1 MFGKINI
8 SKTRESLLVRN
19 EIIDKLEKELKVR
32 FSYSFNDLYGVKG
45 GVVRRLKGGLWSKE
59 MFERG
64 NVYCDM
70 EVYNELFNKV
80 KKFVEN
86 LEYEGFKIEL
96 NKRIDYTWNGY
107 RYEKKRG
114 YEGNFLD
121 YKEKSIYEEGTLILK
136 IKWDV

>member
-45 GVVRRLKGGLWSKE
+45 GVVRRLKGGLYSDE

-64 NVYCDM
+64 GYFCDRKM
-70 EVYNELFNKV
+70 FNELFNKV
-80 KKFVEN
+80 KEFVEN

-96 NKRIDYTWNGY
+96 NKRIDYTWEGY

-121 YKEKSIYEEGTLILK
+121 YKEKSIYDEGTLILK
-136 IKWDV
+136 IRWDV

>member
-45 GVVRRLKGGLWSKE
+45 GAVRRLKGGLWSKE

-96 NKRIDYTWNGY
+96 NKRIDYSWDGY
-107 RYEKKRG
+107 KWEKEG
-114 YEGNFLD
+114 GFEGNFLD
-121 YKEKSIYEEGTLILK
+121 YKKKYA
-136 IKWDV
+136 IK

>member
-8 SKTRESLLVRN
+8 SKTRESLIVRN

-32 FSYSFNDLYGVKG
+32 FSYSFNDMYGVKG
-45 GVVRRLKGGLWSKE
+45 GVVRRLKGGLYNDE

-64 NVYCDM
+64 GYFCDRKM
-70 EVYNELFNKV
+70 FNELFNKV
-80 KKFVEN
+80 KEFVEN

-96 NKRIDYTWNGY
+96 NKRIDYTWDGY
-107 RYEKKRG
+107 RCEKKRG

-121 YKEKSIYEEGTLILK
+121 YKEKSIYDEGTLILK
-136 IKWDV
+136 IRWDV

>member
-86 LEYEGFKIEL
+86 LEYEGFKI
-96 NKRIDYTWNGY
+96 
-107 RYEKKRG
+107 
-114 YEGNFLD
+114 
-121 YKEKSIYEEGTLILK
+121 
-136 IKWDV
+136 

>member
-121 YKEKSIYEEGTLILK
+121 YKEKSIYEE
-136 IKWDV
+136 